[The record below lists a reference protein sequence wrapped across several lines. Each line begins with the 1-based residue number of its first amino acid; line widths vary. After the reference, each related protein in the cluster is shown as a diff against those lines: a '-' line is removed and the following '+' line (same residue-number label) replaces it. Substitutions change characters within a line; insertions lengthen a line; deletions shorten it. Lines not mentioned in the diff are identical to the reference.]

1 MFLLNSASTQI
12 HICSNIYR
20 LANNPFSFELQVSFC
35 TFRLRL
41 NTQSV
46 PMAKGK
52 IVRSSQFKPH
62 KQFFFLPAGCTLDQQ
77 YFRFWKRN
85 KRRLQKMPNLQ
96 LPKQIPCYSALRKK
110 GREEVGENASTP
122 DRGVGWVGGGGDGRG
137 REGVLRIPRKHKLL
151 LFFLYRLVRDIAE
164 KNEISHLVG
173 ANGWAKHD
181 AKNWGSQRD
190 CLCNGISALTQ
201 YTDTAYVKNSTELE
215 KIGRSCASPTALM
228 TPESG

>member
-1 MFLLNSASTQI
+1 MFLLNSASAQI
-12 HICSNIYR
+12 YISSNIYR

-35 TFRLRL
+35 TFRSRL

-46 PMAKGK
+46 TMAKGK
-52 IVRSSQFKPH
+52 RARSSQFKPH

-110 GREEVGENASTP
+110 GRGEKERMQAHQT
-122 DRGVGWVGGGGDGRG
+122 GEWGGVGGGGDGRG

-151 LFFLYRLVRDIAE
+151 LFLLYRLV
-164 KNEISHLVG
+164 
-173 ANGWAKHD
+173 
-181 AKNWGSQRD
+181 
-190 CLCNGISALTQ
+190 
-201 YTDTAYVKNSTELE
+201 
-215 KIGRSCASPTALM
+215 
-228 TPESG
+228 

>member
-122 DRGVGWVGGGGDGRG
+122 DRGVGWVGGGWWEGEGRG
-137 REGVLRIPRKHKLL
+137 AAHSKKTQTPTLFSLSAGARYCRKKWNQSLSWSEWL
-151 LFFLYRLVRDIAE
+151 
-164 KNEISHLVG
+164 G
-173 ANGWAKHD
+173 KHD